1 MAEFVHL
8 HVHSEYSLLDGL
20 ARIPQIA
27 RRAAELGMPAV
38 ALTDHGVMYGAI
50 DFYREVRK
58 AGLKPIIGI
67 EAYMAPRRLTDREK
81 EDRKPFHQ
89 LLLAYNYQGY
99 LNLMKLATIAQLEG
113 FYYKP
118 RIDRYVLEKYSEG
131 LIATSGCAS
140 SMIPRALERGD
151 EEEAARLVR
160 WYQDVFGP
168 ENFYLELQQHRQ
180 RRLDKINRKLI
191 ELSKKLEVPLIAAN
205 DVHYIHRE
213 DAPIHDVLLCIGTG
227 STVTEVDR
235 MRMTDEIALEE
246 GFIPPRSGG
255 MRFSGIPIDDTYYF
269 RTPEEM
275 ERIFGEVPEALK
287 NTLEIAEKAELYL
300 EHYLPENSPKDTKE
314 KYHLPLFPVP
324 KEYPDAHS
332 YLRAL
337 CERGLREKY
346 GPRADDKEV
355 RDRFEHELRIIHSM
369 GFDTY
374 FLIVWDLCRAAK
386 ERDIW
391 WNVRGSGA
399 GSVVAYALDI
409 TNIDPLRYGLI
420 FERFLNPDRVTMPDI
435 DLDFPDNRREEM
447 LKYTVDKYGKD
458 QVAQIITFGTLGA
471 KAAIRDVG
479 RALDMPPPEVDSLAR
494 LVPPGPKVTIDKALE
509 ASPEMRK
516 AYQEKDY
523 IRQLIDTAKKLE
535 GIARHAST
543 HAAGVIISD
552 KPLVN
557 YTPLHRPTKEGAIK
571 AMTQHTGEVLESI
584 GLLKVD
590 FLGLSTLTLMRLA
603 ADLIEKNHGVKYTLA
618 NIPIDDP
625 ETYKLLSS
633 GDVTGIFQ
641 VESQGMRRVLTNMK
655 PTKIE
660 HIIATVA
667 LYRPGPM
674 EYIDDFI
681 KKLHG
686 EAEIVYKHPIMESI
700 LKETYG
706 VIVYQEQIM
715 QIAQQMAG
723 YTPGEAD
730 LMRRAV
736 SKKKKAALLAH
747 RERFVKGAKER
758 GIPADVANS
767 VFDDIEYF
775 ARYGFNKSHA
785 ADYAMITVKT
795 AYLKAHYPVEYM
807 TAYMTIERHNTEK
820 LGFLVAEARRMGIEV
835 LPPDINKSDRTFTIE
850 IIPPEQRSG
859 EPRRGSGYPYPIPP
873 GSAIR
878 FGLEAVKNVGEG
890 PVKVILEERKR
901 GGEFKSLED
910 FCRRVDL
917 SQVNRR
923 ALDSLIR
930 VGAFSQF
937 GNRAQLLE
945 MVDVMMTL
953 SKQEKDRQSRGQLS
967 MFDLLEDEEG
977 IGKGM
982 LPPLPD
988 VPEASQRE
996 VLAWE
1001 KELIGAYV
1009 SSHPLQKVVADF
1021 GDLIT
1026 AYSAELGEEMNGQL
1040 VTMIGMCR
1048 EVRVIQTRTKK
1059 EMAFVRMEDLLGE
1072 FEVVVFPKLYKKVSE
1087 LLVPDKTLLVKG
1099 KVDAKDGRTSVL
1111 ADRIT
1116 DEITRYMPADEAQ
1129 PEAAP
1134 PPPSAPPVENPFAN
1148 EPPPW
1153 VSEEP
1158 GRYSNGNGNGNGNG
1172 HVDGNDK
1179 SNGGS
1184 MAEDATKDRPSAG
1197 QSSYEEISV
1206 ILKRSQ
1212 DDQKDIEKADR
1223 VMDVLKSHPGN
1234 GRAKVIVVIGDEKKV
1249 IEFPN
1254 LAVSCT
1260 EDVAAEIRKAAEV
1273 EVVLS

>member
-27 RRAAELGMPAV
+27 RRAAQLGMPAV

-50 DFYREVRK
+50 EFYREVRK

-81 EDRKPFHQ
+81 EDRKAFHQ

-118 RIDRYVLEKYSEG
+118 RIDRYVLEEYSEG

-151 EEEAARLVR
+151 EEEAIRLVR

-180 RRLDKINRKLI
+180 RRLDRINRKLI

-205 DVHYIHRE
+205 DVHYIYQE
-213 DAPIHDVLLCIGTG
+213 DAPVHDVLLCIGTG
-227 STVTEVDR
+227 KTVTEVDR
-235 MRMTDEIALEE
+235 MRMTDEIAMEE
-246 GFIPPRSGG
+246 GGVPQSPGN
-255 MRFSGIPIDDTYYF
+255 MMFSRVPIDSTYYF

-275 ERIFGEVPEALK
+275 ERIFSEVPEALK
-287 NTLEIAEKAELYL
+287 NTLRIAEQVELYL
-300 EHYLPENSPKDTKE
+300 EHYLPENSPKDPKE

-337 CERGLREKY
+337 CEKGLREKY
-346 GPRADDKEV
+346 GPRADEKVV

-447 LKYTVDKYGKD
+447 LKYTVEKYGES

-479 RALDMPPPEVDSLAR
+479 RALDILSSEVDKLAR
-494 LVPPGPKVTIDKALE
+494 LVPPGPKVTLDRALE
-509 ASPEMRK
+509 ESEELRK
-516 AYQEKDY
+516 YYEEVDY
-523 IRQLIDTAKKLE
+523 VRQLIDTAKKLE
-535 GIARHAST
+535 GISRHAST

-603 ADLIEKNHGVKYTLA
+603 ADLIEENHGIKYTLS

-686 EAEIVYKHPIMESI
+686 EKKIEYKHPIMESI
-700 LKETYG
+700 LEETYG

-736 SKKKKAALLAH
+736 SKKKKEALLAH
-747 RERFVKGAKER
+747 RERFVKGAREK
-758 GIPADVANS
+758 GIPAGVANA

-835 LPPDINKSDRTFTIE
+835 LPPDINKSHRTFTIE
-850 IIPPEQRSG
+850 VVPPEKRTLG
-859 EPRRGSGYPYPIPP
+859 ARRISGYPYPIPP

-878 FGLEAVKNVGEG
+878 FGLEAIKGVGEG
-890 PVKVILEERKR
+890 PVRAILEERER

-923 ALDSLIR
+923 ALENLIK

-937 GNRAQLLE
+937 GNRAQLIE
-945 MVDVMMTL
+945 MIDPMMKL
-953 SKQEKDRQSRGQLS
+953 SRQEKERKLSGQLS

-977 IGKGM
+977 HGRGM
-982 LPPLPD
+982 LPPMRNI
-988 VPEASQRE
+988 PEKSQGE
-996 VLAWE
+996 LLGWE
-1001 KELIGAYV
+1001 KELIGTYV
-1009 SSHPLQKVVADF
+1009 SSHPLQKVTDEF

-1026 AYSAELGEEMNGQL
+1026 AYSTDLSSELQKQM
-1040 VTMIGMCR
+1040 VSMIGICR
-1048 EVRVIQTRTKK
+1048 EIRPIRTKK
-1059 EMAFVRMEDLLGE
+1059 NDEMAFVRMEDLLGE
-1072 FEVVVFPKLYKKVSE
+1072 FEVVVFPKLYEKVKPVLFPS
-1087 LLVPDKTLLVKG
+1087 KILLVKG
-1099 KVDAKDGRTSVL
+1099 RVDVRDGRPSVL
-1111 ADRIT
+1111 AVSMTENIVRGELDMA
-1116 DEITRYMPADEAQ
+1116 E
-1129 PEAAP
+1129 PEP
-1134 PPPSAPPVENPFAN
+1134 PHPVSKEEPVDNPFAN

-1153 VSEEP
+1153 VAEEN
-1158 GRYSNGNGNGNGNG
+1158 GGYSGSRNGAGSFMNGNGAGNG
-1172 HVDGNDK
+1172 
-1179 SNGGS
+1179 S
-1184 MAEDATKDRPSAG
+1184 EPSEV
-1197 QSSYEEISV
+1197 SSPLSDSRAPGLGEIE
-1206 ILKRSQ
+1206 ITIERGPDEK
-1212 DDQKDIEKADR
+1212 KDIEALDR
-1223 VMDVLKSHPGN
+1223 VMEILRANPGN
-1234 GRAKVIVVIGDEKKV
+1234 GKVKLVVVAGGKHTV
-1249 IEFPN
+1249 VEFPGLSVECTKEVLEKIEKSVSGIEVN
-1254 LAVSCT
+1254 LS
-1260 EDVAAEIRKAAEV
+1260 
-1273 EVVLS
+1273 